1 LKKNKGK
8 EQGRNKEQADKNRT
22 LMESYRIFPFSFS
35 DFFVLLFLVLI
46 SIL

>member
-8 EQGRNKEQADKNRT
+8 EQGKNKEQADKNRAW
-22 LMESYRIFPFSFS
+22 MESYRFFSYPLFYS
-35 DFFVLLFLVLI
+35 AVLLFLVLI